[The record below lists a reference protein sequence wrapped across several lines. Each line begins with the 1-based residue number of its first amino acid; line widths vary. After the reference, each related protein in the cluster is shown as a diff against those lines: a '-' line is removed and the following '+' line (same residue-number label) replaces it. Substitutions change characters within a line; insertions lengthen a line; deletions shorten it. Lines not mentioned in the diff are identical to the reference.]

1 VIRFGVGALSEA
13 PDHLARSGFEN
24 YALLTTERAAALAQ
38 EVVDGAY
45 LVAQVPPGRVPDAA
59 AAVRERVND
68 RPLVALGGGR
78 VVDVAKAIA
87 GADGLR
93 CAAIPTTLSG
103 AEMTGFHRM
112 PAGVDESR
120 LVRPALVISAPGLM
134 ASQPMPDIAAS
145 AMNALAHAVE
155 ALYTPLANPV
165 AETAALR
172 AAELISSGLSK
183 EEPDQEELALGA
195 LMAGYASGLAGFAVH
210 HAVCQTIVWMCGT
223 PHAQTNA
230 VMLPHFVRM
239 MEYRAREE
247 IEKLGAAIGAG
258 DEREGAAKAVERL
271 ARKAD
276 AGTLSYY
283 GVDHDALPE
292 IVKTVS
298 SNPAL
303 QNTPDPPSEGELL
316 TVLERAL

>member
-1 VIRFGVGALSEA
+1 VIRFGIGALAEA
-13 PDHLARSGFEN
+13 PDLLARSGFES
-24 YALLTTERAAALAQ
+24 YALLTTERAAAPAQ

-45 LVAQVPPGRVPDAA
+45 LVAEVPPGRVTDAA

-78 VVDVAKAIA
+78 VIDVAKAIA

-112 PAGVDESR
+112 PAGVDEFR

-134 ASQPMPDIAAS
+134 ASQPMPGLAAS

-172 AAELISSGLSK
+172 AAELIASGLGE

-210 HAVCQTIVWMCGT
+210 HAVCQAIVWICGT

-247 IEKLGAAIGAG
+247 IEKFGAAIGAD

-271 ARKAD
+271 ARRAD

-292 IVKTVS
+292 IAQAAG

-303 QNTPDPPSEGELL
+303 QNTPDPPGEGELL